1 MRVNLWS
8 HPNVVSLLSLKP
20 KKDAKIFSMKRK
32 LRLNMWS
39 HPNVVSYLSLKPKKD
54 VKIHFIR
61 KKMRLNTWS
70 HPNVVSLLILTPKK
84 DAKIHFVYGRKKEE
98 NESEYV
104 EPSQCSF
111 ITEPKAKKRCEDS
124 LHK

>member
-1 MRVNLWS
+1 MKKTMRVNLWS

-20 KKDAKIFSMKRK
+20 KKDAKIHFKRK
-32 LRLNMWS
+32 KMRLNMWS
-39 HPNVVSYLSLKPKKD
+39 HPS
-54 VKIHFIR
+54 
-61 KKMRLNTWS
+61 
-70 HPNVVSLLILTPKK
+70 VVSLLILTPKK
-84 DAKIHFVYGRKKEE
+84 DAKIHFVYGRQKEE

-124 LHK
+124 IHK